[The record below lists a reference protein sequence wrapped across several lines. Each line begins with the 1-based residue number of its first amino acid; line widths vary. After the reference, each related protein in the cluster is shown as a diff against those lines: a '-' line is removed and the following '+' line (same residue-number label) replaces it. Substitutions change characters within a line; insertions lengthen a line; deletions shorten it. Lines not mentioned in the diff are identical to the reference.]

1 MIGPD
6 VHIKG
11 YMLQLLAARGELWD
25 HEIAD
30 DVMRTYGLSG
40 EYWYGT
46 IRITL
51 TDLFSGGL
59 IDEIATTVDPTK
71 SQGEEKILFR
81 FALNDFGR
89 ERMEQSGLTLT
100 TEGRAT

>member
-1 MIGPD
+1 VNGPD
-6 VHIKG
+6 IHIKG
-11 YMLQLLAARGELWD
+11 YMLQLLAARRELWD
-25 HEIAD
+25 YEIAE
-30 DVMRTYGLSG
+30 DVMQAYGLSG

-59 IDEIATTVDPTK
+59 IDEIATTVDPAR
-71 SQGEEKILFR
+71 SRGQEKILFR
-81 FALNDFGR
+81 FRLNDFGHT
-89 ERMEQSGLTLT
+89 RMKQSGLALA